1 MERADQFIGQSL
13 AFLDAV
19 ERASRAAPLNRP
31 VLVIGER
38 GTGKEL
44 IAERLHH
51 LSSRWAGPLIIMNC
65 AALPENLIEAELF
78 GHEAGSFTGAAKT
91 RHGRF
96 EEADGGTLFLDELGT
111 LSMPA
116 QDRLLRAVEYGEI
129 TRIGASRPISV
140 DVRIV
145 AATNENLPA
154 QVDKGKFRADLLDR
168 LSFEVITL
176 PPLRAR
182 QGDVPLLAEHF
193 GRRMAVELDWSNW
206 PGFSSRALAELEAYS
221 WPGNVREL
229 RNVVERAVYRH
240 EDPERPVDEI
250 SFNPF
255 HSPWAPA
262 GSGAVPAGGGVSAA
276 TPVPANEPDFAAN
289 GAPSPLPAPA
299 TTSDFRAAV
308 AEYERAILEDAL
320 RRNRFNQRATAAAL
334 NLSYD
339 QLRHALKR
347 HKLQD
352 SAA

>member
-1 MERADQFIGQSL
+1 MLAMERSNQFVGSSL

-51 LSSRWAGPLIIMNC
+51 LSGRWAGPLVTMNC

-96 EEADGGTLFLDELGT
+96 EEADGGTLFLDELAT
-111 LSMPA
+111 LSSPA

-129 TRIGASRPISV
+129 TRIGASKPISV

-145 AATNENLPA
+145 AATNEHLPRM
-154 QVDKGKFRADLLDR
+154 VDQGRFRADLLDR

-176 PPLRAR
+176 PPLRVR
-182 QGDVPLLAEHF
+182 KGDIPLLAEHF
-193 GRRMAVELDWSNW
+193 GRRMAVELDWANW
-206 PGFSSRALAELEAYS
+206 PGFAPDAKHALENYP

-229 RNVVERAVYRH
+229 RNAVERAVYRH
-240 EDPERPVDEI
+240 EDPERAIPDI
-250 SFNPF
+250 QFDPF
-255 HSPWAPA
+255 LSPWVPATAPA
-262 GSGAVPAGGGVSAA
+262 VAARTGEPSAIVNLPPVTGPTEDLRSAVNA
-276 TPVPANEPDFAAN
+276 
-289 GAPSPLPAPA
+289 
-299 TTSDFRAAV
+299 
-308 AEYERAILEDAL
+308 YERTLLEDAL
-320 RRNRFNQRATAAAL
+320 GRNRFNQRATAAAL
-334 NLSYD
+334 GLSYD
-339 QLRHALKR
+339 QLRHAMKR
-347 HKLQD
+347 HRLNEGE
-352 SAA
+352 SG